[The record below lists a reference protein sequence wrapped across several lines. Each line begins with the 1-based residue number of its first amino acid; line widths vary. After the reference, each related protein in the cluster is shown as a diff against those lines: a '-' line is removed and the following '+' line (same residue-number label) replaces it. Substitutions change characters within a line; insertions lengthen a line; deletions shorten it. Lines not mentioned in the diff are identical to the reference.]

1 MKKLVLGTL
10 LSLGISSILF
20 AEVDFIALA
29 TNGEFNEQSAGV
41 KVLNDEE
48 MSQVVGGAYLYEI
61 ENGRT
66 TVPEVVIHQYGTAN
80 NSGTR
85 VSYTAY
91 YDFKPD
97 TSEQNPDR
105 YQEQTAYGLLNV
117 DDGSGRYK
125 PVVSATLNLLTNQVS
140 VSIIGMNQYNPVYT
154 RSADRYYADKILTD
168 NKTSLMNTINGV
180 IRNHAQT
187 YLKNH

>member
-1 MKKLVLGTL
+1 MKKLILGTL
-10 LSLGISSILF
+10 LSLGISSTLF

-48 MSQVVGGAYLYEI
+48 MRQVVGGARAIGDSFYSYDA
-61 ENGRT
+61 
-66 TVPEVVIHQYGTAN
+66 VN

-140 VSIIGMNQYNPVYT
+140 VSIIGVNQYNPVYT
-154 RSADRYYADKILTD
+154 RSADRTYASQLLEKDSRKLI
-168 NKTSLMNTINGV
+168 NQASSLV
-180 IRNHAQT
+180 RNYA
-187 YLKNH
+187 KNYR

>member
-20 AEVDFIALA
+20 AGEIDFIALA

-48 MSQVVGGAYLYEI
+48 MRQVVGGATLFDN
-61 ENGRT
+61 NGRGNLMY
-66 TVPEVVIHQYGTAN
+66 HYGMVN
-80 NSGTR
+80 NGGTR

-91 YDFKPD
+91 YKLHESYRNELLP
-97 TSEQNPDR
+97 
-105 YQEQTAYGLLNV
+105 LNV
-117 DDGSGRYK
+117 DNGSGQYI
-125 PVVSATLNLLTNQVS
+125 PVVSATLNHLTNQVS
-140 VSIIGMNQYNPVYT
+140 VFIIGMNQYNPVYT
-154 RSADRYYADKILTD
+154 RSADRYYANKILTD

-180 IRNHAQT
+180 IRGHAQT
-187 YLKNH
+187 YWKNH

>member
-1 MKKLVLGTL
+1 MKKLILGTL

-20 AEVDFIALA
+20 ASEVDFIALA

-48 MSQVVGGAYLYEI
+48 MSKVVGGARAIGDSFYSYD
-61 ENGRT
+61 
-66 TVPEVVIHQYGTAN
+66 VVN
-80 NSGTR
+80 NLGTR

-91 YDFKPD
+91 YGFELSAD
-97 TSEQNPDR
+97 SR
-105 YQEQTAYGLLNV
+105 YSNEERAAYRLLNV

-154 RSADRYYADKILTD
+154 RSADRTYASQL
-168 NKTSLMNTINGV
+168 LE
-180 IRNHAQT
+180 
-187 YLKNH
+187 